1 MRFQASALCASLF
14 APTVIAFTPASTT
27 ATDVLA
33 GKGLL
38 NLAIYE
44 VEQALS
50 GNQGTCTLSNVAIR
64 KEWQVTFKIKLKSDS
79 NT

>member
-1 MRFQASALCASLF
+1 MRFQDLAFCVSLLAPAAS
-14 APTVIAFTPASTT
+14 AFTPASTT

-33 GKGLL
+33 ANGLL

-44 VEQALS
+44 VEQALA

-64 KEWQVTFKIKLKSDS
+64 REW
-79 NT
+79 